1 MSESTDP
8 ERVAW
13 AYVSTVAQG
22 PSRAIEEL
30 IASRGVVDAAASMRI
45 GDVPKP
51 VWNRISARA
60 HLDTAQQNLDAV
72 ASVGGRLVVPSDDEW
87 PAWRFLG
94 YENRGYENRG
104 YAGPNLDTKDGGG
117 PLALWVV
124 GSAPVRELADRA
136 VAVVGTRAATSY
148 GEHVTAEIAGDLA
161 VDGWT
166 VVSGGAYGIDGAA
179 HRAALGVGGRTVA
192 VLACGVDRAY
202 PAGHARLLRQIA
214 DSGAVI
220 SEYAPGTMP
229 ARYRFLARNRVVAAL
244 SDGVVIVEAGW
255 RSGARNTASWARS
268 LGRPVM
274 AVPGP
279 VTSASSTGCHRMIR
293 ENEARLVT
301 GARDVAAEVGVMGT
315 GADDDDVQDS
325 LFGKDV
331 DRLPATPARVLDAF
345 PASGA
350 RSVQELSVDSGVP
363 VSAVRSALVVLEIEG
378 HARRDETGWF
388 RVQRV

>member
-1 MSESTDP
+1 MTRALDP
-8 ERVAW
+8 ERLAR
-13 AYVSTVAQG
+13 AYVSTVTQG
-22 PSRAIEEL
+22 PSRAVEQL
-30 IASRGVVDAAASMRI
+30 IASRGVIDAAATMRT
-45 GDVPKP
+45 GDVPKA
-51 VWNRISARA
+51 VWDRISARA
-60 HLDTAQQNLDAV
+60 HLDSAAQSLDMV
-72 ASVGGRLVVPSDDEW
+72 AALDGRLVIPSDEEW

-94 YENRGYENRG
+94 FDRQDGAPDRRD
-104 YAGPNLDTKDGGG
+104 AGAPF
-117 PLALWVV
+117 ALWVV
-124 GSAPVRELADRA
+124 GSASIAASSERA

-179 HRAALGVGGRTVA
+179 HRAALGVGGCTVA

-202 PAGHARLLRQIA
+202 PAGHERLLRRV
-214 DSGAVI
+214 SENGAVI
-220 SEYAPGTMP
+220 SEYPPGTHP

-244 SDGVVIVEAGW
+244 SDGVVVVEAGW

-293 ENEARLVT
+293 EGEARLIT
-301 GARDVAAEVGVMGT
+301 GARDVAAEVGVIGT
-315 GADDDDVQDS
+315 GAGDDDAQDA
-325 LFGKDV
+325 LFGRDL

-350 RSVQELSVDSGVP
+350 RSVQELSVDSGVT

-378 HARRDETGWF
+378 HAGRDESGWF
-388 RVQRV
+388 RIGGL